1 MKAKLTYTGIRVKD
15 LERSVAFYTKL
26 LGMKEA
32 GRTTIPDSKGEV
44 VSLVSEDGG
53 HALELNF
60 YGKGSRY
67 DTPYQVGEAIDHLAF
82 QVEDLEKF
90 LAEAKKAGAPVA
102 LRMQNGDAKWAYI
115 EDPNGIWL
123 EIF

>member
-1 MKAKLTYTGIRVKD
+1 MKAKLKYTGIRVKD
-15 LERSVAFYTKL
+15 LDKSVAFYTKL
-26 LGMKEA
+26 LGMKED
-32 GRTTIPDSKGEV
+32 GRTKIPDSKGEV

-53 HALELNF
+53 HALELNY
-60 YGKGSRY
+60 YGKGSPY
-67 DTPYQVGEAIDHLAF
+67 DTPYQVGEGIDHLAF

-90 LAEAKKAGAPVA
+90 LGEAKKAGAPIA
-102 LRMQNGDAKWAYI
+102 LRMQSANSRWAYI